1 MNDLLEPFG
10 AAFGDAVLE
19 GDLVL
24 CDDDFGIMSG
34 ANVARLP
41 AGAWLHT
48 AAMTD
53 KATVGENRRV
63 NTFSSR
69 PCCALRACHS
79 ELMPGRWSAHVQLT
93 VDVPRLATLLSC
105 AACTVFDGATNV
117 RSVPAC
123 RGGEHGPVCSLVLSK
138 LHAVRGGSRRWVR
151 PAA

>member
-24 CDDDFGIMSG
+24 CDDDFGVMSG

-53 KATVGENRRV
+53 KATVGAGLVSRAGNRQHR
-63 NTFSSR
+63 
-69 PCCALRACHS
+69 
-79 ELMPGRWSAHVQLT
+79 
-93 VDVPRLATLLSC
+93 
-105 AACTVFDGATNV
+105 
-117 RSVPAC
+117 
-123 RGGEHGPVCSLVLSK
+123 CSLGCHGRSMQGLCSFR
-138 LHAVRGGSRRWVR
+138 ASSVR
-151 PAA
+151 PVRLSRL